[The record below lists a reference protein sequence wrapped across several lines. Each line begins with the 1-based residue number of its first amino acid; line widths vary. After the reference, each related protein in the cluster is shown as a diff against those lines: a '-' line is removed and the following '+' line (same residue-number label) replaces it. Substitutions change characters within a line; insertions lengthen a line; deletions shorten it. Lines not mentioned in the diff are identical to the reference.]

1 MIYRKYFLTFGS
13 NEKITNSEKQN
24 PVAAV
29 GIWPPSPDSGEPNS
43 SQFDQNLISTAKIRQ
58 ELSGSGQIARIWFT
72 EIRRQRPDVVGFWQ
86 SILFSESDEC
96 RRILTIEYQNSEP
109 STVDLGYQQT
119 PMFNGGGFPQ

>member
-43 SQFDQNLISTAKIRQ
+43 SQFDQTLISTAKIRQ
-58 ELSGSGQIARIWFT
+58 E
-72 EIRRQRPDVVGFWQ
+72 RPDVVGFWQ